1 MSQNTQHSLTWKT
14 DLPTRDELVDA
25 LTPLMMN
32 DPDSNEQGY
41 VDDVISG
48 NEAAK
53 WYDSD
58 YHVALLSKRWPD
70 TVFTMTCLGDDGN
83 TWVTFFKNGRHLTES
98 LQVPEFDPAR
108 FADKST
114 IPLTPREQHQQ
125 ILQDHY
131 SCQHPSLRI
140 ADHE

>member
-14 DLPTRDELVDA
+14 DLPTHNEFIDA

-32 DPDSNEQGY
+32 DPDSDQQEY
-41 VDDVISG
+41 VEDVING
-48 NEAAK
+48 NEPAK

-58 YHVALLSKRWPD
+58 YHIALLSKTWPD
-70 TVFTMTCLGDDGN
+70 TVFTMACLGDDGG

-98 LQVPEFDPAR
+98 LQVPEFD
-108 FADKST
+108 ADKFAAEST
-114 IPLTPREQHQQ
+114 IPLTPQEQHQQ

-131 SCQHPSLRI
+131 KCPQPSQRV
-140 ADHE
+140 DDPE

>member
-14 DLPTRDELVDA
+14 GLPTHDEFVNA
-25 LTPLMMN
+25 LTPLMMH
-32 DPDSNEQGY
+32 DPGSNEHEY
-41 VDDVISG
+41 VDNVING

-70 TVFTMTCLGDDGN
+70 TVFTMACLSDDGD

-98 LQVPEFDPAR
+98 LQIPEFDPAK
-108 FADKST
+108 FADQST
-114 IPLTPREQHQQ
+114 IPPTPQELNAQ

-131 SCQHPSLRI
+131 SCQQPPLHI
-140 ADHE
+140 ADHA